1 MDTVL
6 RDTLFSADLFCSMIR
21 VYMSQG
27 KEESTCSY
35 LPLNSAVLSI
45 ISKGRGRGPRLGRLA
60 SVPTRIRFEEGK
72 LRLYSQ
78 YFGADTLWHEFN
90 PLDER
95 INESLLRAFWSVV
108 LAVSCL
114 SPDGDWLTGGAPG
127 NLETTKALRDLLSL
141 PKRYT
146 LEDQFLRVVKPNIP
160 LPCFSAKLERGN
172 LVITAASGDELSS
185 RLSHLQNLSLFNLV
199 RSWSD
204 LTCVVV
210 SDDLDSFV
218 SILVNRS
225 RFQKM
230 DNGQLCIHLDMA
242 A

>member
-21 VYMSQG
+21 VYMLQG
-27 KEESTCSY
+27 KEDSTCSY

-78 YFGADTLWHEFN
+78 YFGTDTLWHEFD
-90 PLDER
+90 PLDDR
-95 INESLLRAFWSVV
+95 IRDSLLQAFWRVV

-146 LEDQFLRVVKPNIP
+146 LEDQLLRVIKPNIP
-160 LPCFSAKLERGN
+160 LPCFSAKLESGN
-172 LVITAASGDELSS
+172 LVIVPASGSELSE
-185 RLSHLQNLSLFNLV
+185 RLSHLQNLSLYSLV
-199 RSWSD
+199 RSWCD
-204 LTCVVV
+204 LTCVVQ
-210 SDDLDSFV
+210 SDDLDSYV
-218 SILVNRS
+218 SVLIGRS
-225 RFQKM
+225 RFVNA
-230 DNGQLCIHLDMA
+230 DNGQLCIRLETGA
-242 A
+242 